1 MKIEALSVTK
11 ADVAAVALMLQS
23 IDVLSLNAQDLHKS
37 VQEFV
42 NANPVV
48 DYSPSPAGA
57 FDVYGAHPLDSVRK
71 KRPCCLCFK
80 SCSLCQAPC
89 HLIHVVVLD
98 DRRNLKAFREDGR
111 QRFCMHQ
118 AV

>member
-1 MKIEALSVTK
+1 MKIEALPVTK

-23 IDVLSLNAQDLHKS
+23 IDVLSLNAQDLYKS

-48 DYSPSPAGA
+48 DYSPSSAGA
-57 FDVYGAHPLDSVRK
+57 FDVYEAHPLDSVRK
-71 KRPCCLCFK
+71 KRPRCSCFILY
-80 SCSLCQAPC
+80 SLCQAPR

-98 DRRNLKAFREDGR
+98 DRRNLEAFRKDGR
-111 QRFCMHQ
+111 QRFCVHQ